1 MTEEEILVVTPIEH
15 LAGVRESLEVV
26 GNVTLRQNASLSEL
40 KGDLARCT
48 AIFTNPNKATF
59 FMGRDFFDLAPRLQV
74 ICTASTGTNHIDL
87 DLASK
92 RGIEI
97 LSLRDEKDLLRKI
110 SSTAELAVALT
121 LSSLRNLIPAV
132 AAAARGEWDYQPHVG
147 RQLSAL
153 TVGVVGL
160 GRLGSM
166 YAHFMK
172 PLADRVVYF
181 DPFVDSGGFP
191 ERYPSL
197 DQVFEVSDVVSFHV
211 HPGQATFQMVNPDTL
226 RHAKTEVLLV
236 NTARGEIFD
245 EDSVVAFLKSNPRS
259 RVAVDVLANETRER
273 NVSPLRAFSKV
284 SDQVVITPHI
294 GGMTVEGQSIAFMAA
309 AQKLGHFI
317 TTRSQA

>member
-1 MTEEEILVVTPIEH
+1 MTEENILVVTPIDH
-15 LAGVRESLEVV
+15 LVGVRGALEEV
-26 GNVTLRQNASLSEL
+26 GNVTLRQNASLPEL
-40 KGDLARCT
+40 KDELARAT

-59 FMGRDFFDLAPRLQV
+59 FMGKEFFDLSPKLTV

-87 DLASK
+87 GLASD
-92 RGIEI
+92 RGIEV
-97 LSLRDEKDLLRKI
+97 LSLRDEKKLLEKI

-121 LSSLRNLIPAV
+121 LASLRNLIPAV
-132 AAAARGEWDYQPHVG
+132 AAVASGEWDYQPHVG
-147 RQLSAL
+147 RQLNSL

-166 YAHFMK
+166 YAQFMK
-172 PLADRVVYF
+172 PLASRVVYF

-197 DQVFEVSDVVSFHV
+197 EKVFEVSDVVSFHV
-211 HPGQATFQMVNPDTL
+211 HPGQDTIQMVNIDTL
-226 RHAKTEVLLV
+226 RHAKTELLLV
-236 NTARGEIFD
+236 NTARGEILD
-245 EDSVVAFLKSNPRS
+245 EASVVGFLKSNPRS

-309 AQKLGHFI
+309 AQKLTHFI
-317 TTRSQA
+317 TTRC